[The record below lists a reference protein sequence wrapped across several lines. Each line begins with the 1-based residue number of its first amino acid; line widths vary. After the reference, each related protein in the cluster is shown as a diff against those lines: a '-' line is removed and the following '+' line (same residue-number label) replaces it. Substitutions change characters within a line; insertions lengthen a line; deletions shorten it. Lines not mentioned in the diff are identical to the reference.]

1 MEGIV
6 WGCLPSAAKMTGAV
20 EYLEIKPRANG
31 SGSGW
36 LSGKGQLG
44 IWVEEQGGFRTAG
57 TEWKQLAFGAR
68 HMQGAAVL

>member
-1 MEGIV
+1 MQLKGNEDAFKIALSMEGIV
-6 WGCLPSAAKMTGAV
+6 WGRLPSAAKMTGAV

-44 IWVEEQGGFRTAG
+44 TWAEE
-57 TEWKQLAFGAR
+57 
-68 HMQGAAVL
+68 